1 MSSGLAITKAALD
14 EFEMTQEYMLLAKEE
29 NAAKTYSR
37 MLKRYHHL
45 KALLNL
51 SGVSL
56 TAIDIIKE

>member
-1 MSSGLAITKAALD
+1 MPSGLAITKAALD

-37 MLKRYHHL
+37 MLKRDHHL

-51 SGVSL
+51 SGVDL

>member
-1 MSSGLAITKAALD
+1 MPSGLAITKAALD

-37 MLKRYHHL
+37 MLKRHHHL